1 MRRKGKLLGK
11 RSFSDREDVNPMSYM
26 SNLSDAMLV
35 LAVGI
40 MLAVVVAWNVD
51 ISTTAPNASVNMSE
65 VEQLQDEVLEMD
77 VTNQNTDNAVS
88 VDDFGLMEYGTVYMD
103 EQGNLYVIPSGK

>member
-11 RSFSDREDVNPMSYM
+11 RSFSDHEDVNPMSYM

>member
-1 MRRKGKLLGK
+1 MVRRGKLLSG
-11 RSFSDREDVNPMSYM
+11 RGFRDREDVNPMNYM

-51 ISTTAPNASVNMSE
+51 ISSAAPETSVNMSQ
-65 VEQLQDEVLEMD
+65 VEQLQDDVLEMD
-77 VTNQNTDNAVS
+77 VTDQNADGAIS
-88 VDDFGLMEYGTVYMD
+88 AEDFGLTEYGKVYVD
-103 EQGNLYVIPSGK
+103 AQGNLYVIAGD

>member
-11 RSFSDREDVNPMSYM
+11 RSFSDHEDVNPMNYM

-77 VTNQNTDNAVS
+77 VTNQNSDNAVS

>member
-1 MRRKGKLLGK
+1 MRKKGKLLG
-11 RSFSDREDVNPMSYM
+11 DRGFRNHEDVNPMSYM

-51 ISTTAPNASVNMSE
+51 ISTTSPDSTVNMSQ
-65 VEQLQDEVLEMD
+65 VEQLQEDVLEMD
-77 VTNQNTDNAVS
+77 VTNQNSDEAVS

-103 EQGNLYVIPSGK
+103 EQGNLYVIPGGK

>member
-1 MRRKGKLLGK
+1 MRKKSKLLGG
-11 RSFSDREDVNPMSYM
+11 RRFGAGEDVNPMNYM
-26 SNLSDAMLV
+26 ANLSDAMLV

-51 ISTTAPNASVNMSE
+51 ISTASPNSSADMSQ

-77 VTNQNTDNAVS
+77 VTNQNSDEAVS
-88 VDDFGLMEYGTVYMD
+88 IDDFGLVDYGTVYMD
-103 EQGNLYVIPSGK
+103 EKGNLYVISGGK

>member
-11 RSFSDREDVNPMSYM
+11 RSFSDHEDVNPMSYM

-77 VTNQNTDNAVS
+77 VTNQNADNAVS

>member
-1 MRRKGKLLGK
+1 MRKKSKLLGS
-11 RSFSDREDVNPMSYM
+11 RRFGAGEDVNPMNYM
-26 SNLSDAMLV
+26 ANLSDAMLV

-51 ISTTAPNASVNMSE
+51 ISATSSQSAADISQ

-77 VTNQNTDNAVS
+77 VTNQNSDEAIS
-88 VDDFGLMEYGTVYMD
+88 IDDFGLVEYGTVYMD
-103 EQGNLYVIPSGK
+103 EQGNLYVISGGK